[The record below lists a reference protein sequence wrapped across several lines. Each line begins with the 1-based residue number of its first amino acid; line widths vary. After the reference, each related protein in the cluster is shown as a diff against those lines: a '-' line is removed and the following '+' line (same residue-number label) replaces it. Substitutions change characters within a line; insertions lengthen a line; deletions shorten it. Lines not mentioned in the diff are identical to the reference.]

1 MGNLISEHQQAAQ
14 MIDQQNSLV
23 PIDSNALVAVES
35 TQQNEYMQP
44 TDDQKKLE
52 AARKKLSKYKVI
64 ERKDEA
70 STNHIS
76 MKEQL
81 LKVQQQLIQNQQ

>member
-1 MGNLISEHQQAAQ
+1 
-14 MIDQQNSLV
+14 
-23 PIDSNALVAVES
+23 
-35 TQQNEYMQP
+35 MQP